1 MKIRDLKI
9 IVVGNPWKNWAFI
22 RLDTDEGITGYGECT
37 GGLSTMPNV
46 AAAEELRSRV
56 IGRDPLNVSGLID
69 FLRKTLFLARGGNAV
84 SGIEIACWDI
94 IGKACGKRKLCPQI
108 SPHKTVEGLIGG
120 LVSCILLN
128 LLTGFCY
135 EKICALTGVVVQI
148 HYLRL
153 ILISP
158 LASLISVL
166 GDLSFSMIKRQFSIK
181 DFGNIMPGHG
191 GVLDRFDSVIFAAPV
206 VWMIATAVGM

>member
-84 SGIEIACWDI
+84 SGIEIA
-94 IGKACGKRKLCPQI
+94 
-108 SPHKTVEGLIGG
+108 
-120 LVSCILLN
+120 
-128 LLTGFCY
+128 
-135 EKICALTGVVVQI
+135 
-148 HYLRL
+148 
-153 ILISP
+153 
-158 LASLISVL
+158 
-166 GDLSFSMIKRQFSIK
+166 
-181 DFGNIMPGHG
+181 
-191 GVLDRFDSVIFAAPV
+191 
-206 VWMIATAVGM
+206 

>member
-94 IGKACGKRKLCPQI
+94 IGKACGKPLYQM
-108 SPHKTVEGLIGG
+108 LGG
-120 LVSCILLN
+120 KCREI
-128 LLTGFCY
+128 
-135 EKICALTGVVVQI
+135 VV
-148 HYLRL
+148 
-153 ILISP
+153 
-158 LASLISVL
+158 A
-166 GDLSFSMIKRQFSIK
+166 
-181 DFGNIMPGHG
+181 
-191 GVLDRFDSVIFAAPV
+191 
-206 VWMIATAVGM
+206 